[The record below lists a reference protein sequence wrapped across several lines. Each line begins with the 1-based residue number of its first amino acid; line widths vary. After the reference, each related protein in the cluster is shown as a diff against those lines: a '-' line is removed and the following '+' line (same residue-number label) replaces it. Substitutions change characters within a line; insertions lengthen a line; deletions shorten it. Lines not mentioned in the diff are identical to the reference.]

1 MVQSPKSNAS
11 YNPDSLTV
19 YPRSRFPGGRPPSL
33 PSVSFPVTNVNR
45 MCANP
50 LLLDPHDHCHV
61 PEERNC
67 PRRAPASPGPS
78 RRGRISDSCSAFTVT
93 TEPRSPPPAWELLSS
108 PCARFRGRRGSCQ
121 RSGVALGNGSHPSCR
136 FRPLPR
142 RPLSAALRLCVSRL
156 FSSLCH
162 VVNCAPCGFLLRT
175 GSQTLPSASL
185 PSHGSVSCCFLPEV
199 QIPWPGRFRRARK
212 MEWSLYRGFLCID

>member
-1 MVQSPKSNAS
+1 
-11 YNPDSLTV
+11 
-19 YPRSRFPGGRPPSL
+19 
-33 PSVSFPVTNVNR
+33 

-61 PEERNC
+61 SEERNC

-78 RRGRISDSCSAFTVT
+78 RRGRITDSCSAFTVT

-108 PCARFRGRRGSCQ
+108 PCAQFQGRRGSCQ

-175 GSQTLPSASL
+175 GSQTLPSASPL
-185 PSHGSVSCCFLPEV
+185 SRFRFVLFLTRGANPMAWTFSESEENGMVFVPRFFVYRLTLKHCLSFLPQNV
-199 QIPWPGRFRRARK
+199 
-212 MEWSLYRGFLCID
+212 YVCN